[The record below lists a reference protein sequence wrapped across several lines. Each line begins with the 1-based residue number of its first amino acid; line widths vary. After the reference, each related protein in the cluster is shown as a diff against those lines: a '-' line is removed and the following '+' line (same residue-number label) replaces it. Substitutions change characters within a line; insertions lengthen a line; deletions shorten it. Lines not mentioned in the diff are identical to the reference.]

1 MNTANKYWVIYV
13 DKIKI
18 LNLTPHDINIYD
30 PNGERIIKTYE
41 RSGIVARVN
50 TVRQYFTK
58 IDGVPVYRISYG
70 NIEGVPKYEPN
81 TYIIVSL
88 IVAQALILINSPWIG
103 HILDPDTSPQ
113 GVVRSKEGKILGV
126 KGFQIW

>member
-1 MNTANKYWVIYV
+1 M

-18 LNLTPHDINIYD
+18 LNLTPHDINIFD
-30 PNGERIIKTYE
+30 PSGENIIKVYE
-41 RSGIVARVN
+41 KSGITARVN
-50 TVRQYFTK
+50 TIRQYFTK

-70 NIEGVPKYEPN
+70 NIEGIPKYEPD

-88 IVAQALILINSPWIG
+88 IVAQALILVNSPWIG
-103 HILDPDTSPQ
+103 HILVPDTSPE
-113 GVVRSKEGKILGV
+113 GVVRDKNGRILGV